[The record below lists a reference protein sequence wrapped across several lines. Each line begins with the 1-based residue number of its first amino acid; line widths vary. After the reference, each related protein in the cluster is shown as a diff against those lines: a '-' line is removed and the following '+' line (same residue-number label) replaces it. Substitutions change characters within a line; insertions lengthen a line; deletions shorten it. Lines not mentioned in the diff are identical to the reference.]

1 MWTYY
6 VLKIKIKTKCVAS
19 LLAQWWRVRLQGT
32 QFRPPSGKTPHPEAA
47 KAVGSNY
54 RAGAPE
60 PGATGLSPRVPEPRP
75 TARGDTAATEEPAQ
89 QGRPST
95 NKTEQIQQSGDD
107 CLQIYRSHPESQT
120 ARRRGRAGPRPPGCG
135 LCLNHGVFVGSLFL
149 TTNVSL
155 LFSSGLRIILSKQK
169 FQTETQA
176 LSRNYLET
184 SF

>member
-1 MWTYY
+1 MW
-6 VLKIKIKTKCVAS
+6 LPCWLSGEESACRGRS
-19 LLAQWWRVRLQGT
+19 FDPRLG
-32 QFRPPSGKTPHPEAA
+32 RPHTREAA
-47 KAVGSNY
+47 KAVGSNC

-95 NKTEQIQQSGDD
+95 NKTKQIQQSGDD